1 MSPDIVEHPGPGRS
15 KSRLPV
21 LACALAWLVAWPA
34 AASQNKSNSNELK
47 SVPVEDMCAAAID
60 RVEHEERFPR
70 ALVRAIA
77 LTESG
82 RRIEDR
88 QANFAWPWTIN
99 ANGEGRYFSTK
110 AAAIAEVKRL
120 RAAGVSS
127 IDVGCMQV
135 NLHFHPKAFGNLEDA
150 FDPAK
155 NVAYGAKYLK
165 ELQQLRRSWGDAVA
179 YYHSANSELNIP
191 YRERVYKAWGTERQR
206 IYEEERAAILAAYA
220 ERRAEL
226 DRQRE
231 ALRLAQARREMS
243 QAARPN
249 AARSSAMPPGDR
261 AY

>member
-1 MSPDIVEHPGPGRS
+1 
-15 KSRLPV
+15 
-21 LACALAWLVAWPA
+21 
-34 AASQNKSNSNELK
+34 
-47 SVPVEDMCAAAID
+47 MCAAAID
-60 RVEHEERFPR
+60 RVELEERIPR
-70 ALVRAIA
+70 ALIRAIA

-110 AAAIAEVKRL
+110 AAAITEVKRL
-120 RAAGVSS
+120 RAAGVGS

-135 NLHFHPKAFGNLEDA
+135 NLHFHPKAFDSLEDA
-150 FDPAK
+150 FDPAR

-179 YYHSANSELNIP
+179 YYHSANSEHSVP
-191 YRERVYKAWGTERQR
+191 YRDRVYKAWNTERQR

-231 ALRLAQARREMS
+231 ALRLAQARRETGP
-243 QAARPN
+243 AAGATGATP
-249 AARSSAMPPGDR
+249 AAP

>member
-1 MSPDIVEHPGPGRS
+1 MSPDTVPNPGPARP
-15 KSRLPV
+15 KTYLPLLV
-21 LACALAWLVAWPA
+21 GALAWLAVWPA

-47 SVPVEDMCAAAID
+47 SIPVEDMCAAAID
-60 RVEHEERFPR
+60 RVELEERIPR

-82 RRIEDR
+82 RRIEAR

-99 ANGEGRYFSTK
+99 ANGEGRYFASK
-110 AAAIAEVKRL
+110 AAAISEVKRL
-120 RAAGVSS
+120 RAAGINS

-135 NLHFHPKAFGNLEDA
+135 NLHFHPKAFASLEDA
-150 FDPAK
+150 FDPAR

-179 YYHSANSELNIP
+179 YYHSANSEYNTP
-191 YRERVYKAWGTERQR
+191 YRERVYKAWNTERQR

-231 ALRLAQARREMS
+231 ALRLAQTRRES
-243 QAARPN
+243 GQPIRTTPTAP
-249 AARSSAMPPGDR
+249 SSR